1 MAFVIKLYSSI
12 YPSIDRYII
21 TCNIDSPEWIPF
33 LYNFQ
38 KQLNNLVVVSYVFC
52 CAKMDESGTLEYKNE
67 ITSSVNDTRSASA
80 GGSGSDIIL
89 TDRIGNMFVTGT
101 KFNNNNCMNYLE
113 FMAASSKCTRIIH
126 IESMCDIDM
135 KKLVEDS
142 KKTRKIKTNKYR
154 MITIKK

>member
-38 KQLNNLVVVSYVFC
+38 KQLINLVVVSYVFC

-67 ITSSVNDTRSASA
+67 ITSSVNDTV
-80 GGSGSDIIL
+80 
-89 TDRIGNMFVTGT
+89 DRIGNMFVTGT
-101 KFNNNNCMNYLE
+101 KFNNKNCMNYLE
-113 FMAASSKCTRIIH
+113 FMAASSKRTRIIH